1 MKIAKKKLE
10 NLIKETLQEVL
21 NEQLKISRGIGKLA
35 KNRLKGKLKAKK
47 PPVKAAASSGIN
59 QRFEKAVSKDN
70 MVMGNYTA
78 PGDRVSPMRYDSF
91 INQYKSVLAK
101 RANEIANLPP
111 NKQLVVRDG
120 NDTLYLTR
128 QMDGKIKVS
137 GQYNL

>member
-1 MKIAKKKLE
+1 
-10 NLIKETLQEVL
+10 
-21 NEQLKISRGIGKLA
+21 
-35 KNRLKGKLKAKK
+35 
-47 PPVKAAASSGIN
+47 
-59 QRFEKAVSKDN
+59 
-70 MVMGNYTA
+70 MGNYTA

-137 GQYNL
+137 